1 MDKRCLPNW
10 RAAMCALF
18 LAVVLVVTLVLPGC
32 GSGALQT
39 RDSRDMPDADKR
51 AAIEEMIT
59 GYRPEYPDAPE
70 LTVPELVERMASE
83 DILLVDVR
91 ETAEQG
97 VSMIPGAISVS
108 QFEEKKAEHMGRTIV
123 AYCTIGLRS
132 GKCVQ
137 DLHKEGFNAY
147 NLHGSIL
154 AWAHAGRPLADPSGS
169 ETRHVHVYGTEW
181 NLLPQGYTPVW

>member
-1 MDKRCLPNW
+1 MYKHDSSEQRG
-10 RAAMCALF
+10 RVCALF
-18 LAVVLVVTLVLPGC
+18 VSVAFFATLAFPSC

-39 RDSRDMPDADKR
+39 RDSLDMPDADKR

-59 GYRPEYPDAPE
+59 GYRAEYPDAPE
-70 LTVPELVERMASE
+70 LTVPELMERMASE

-91 ETAEQG
+91 EAAEQG
-97 VSMIPGAISVS
+97 VSMIPGAIPVS
-108 QFEEKKAEHMGRTIV
+108 QFEEDKEKYMGRTIV

-132 GKCVQ
+132 GKCAQ
-137 DLHKEGFNAY
+137 GLFKEGFKAY

-154 AWAHAGRPLADPSGS
+154 AWAHAGRPLVDSSGS
-169 ETRHVHVYGTEW
+169 ETRRVHVYGREW